1 MPGDEQKK
9 KVENHACLV
18 GHYRH
23 YRLYRCISR
32 TTMRRG
38 INKIPKYF
46 SCPGDCKELSK
57 KTKRSTYDSN
67 QAHTTQTK
75 PIRLKPSQDQAMADP
90 TADLRQ
96 QLADHEADKD
106 KRDTKCFSNLGDCR
120 GLSKE
125 ARRWNQGS
133 SQLTVWQWL
142 TRAHR
147 GKLTSRPRI
156 QKQTKQEDTKIL
168 ATIQNFRRRQERYR
182 PKQTQPT
189 VQGPSSTTMWVWLSL

>member
-1 MPGDEQKK
+1 
-9 KVENHACLV
+9 
-18 GHYRH
+18 
-23 YRLYRCISR
+23 
-32 TTMRRG
+32 
-38 INKIPKYF
+38 
-46 SCPGDCKELSK
+46 
-57 KTKRSTYDSN
+57 
-67 QAHTTQTK
+67 
-75 PIRLKPSQDQAMADP
+75 MADP

-168 ATIQNFRRRQERYR
+168 ATIQ
-182 PKQTQPT
+182 KAGKVQTKENT
-189 VQGPSSTTMWVWLSL
+189 ANSSWPFFYDDVGVA

>member
-1 MPGDEQKK
+1 
-9 KVENHACLV
+9 
-18 GHYRH
+18 
-23 YRLYRCISR
+23 
-32 TTMRRG
+32 
-38 INKIPKYF
+38 
-46 SCPGDCKELSK
+46 
-57 KTKRSTYDSN
+57 
-67 QAHTTQTK
+67 
-75 PIRLKPSQDQAMADP
+75 MADP

-125 ARRWNQGS
+125 ARRWNSRNQGS

-182 PKQTQPT
+182 PTANT
-189 VQGPSSTTMWVWLSL
+189 SGPFFYDDVGVA

>member
-1 MPGDEQKK
+1 
-9 KVENHACLV
+9 
-18 GHYRH
+18 
-23 YRLYRCISR
+23 
-32 TTMRRG
+32 
-38 INKIPKYF
+38 
-46 SCPGDCKELSK
+46 
-57 KTKRSTYDSN
+57 
-67 QAHTTQTK
+67 
-75 PIRLKPSQDQAMADP
+75 MADP

-96 QLADHEADKD
+96 QLADHEAGKD

-125 ARRWNQGS
+125 ARRWNSRNQGS
-133 SQLTVWQWL
+133 SQVTVWQWL

-189 VQGPSSTTMWVWLSL
+189 LQGPSSTTKWVWLSITGCGCGFVRMRIKTIQTSNKNFILKYFRCRDGKRTETRIGMEGICITHSCIPPL

>member
-1 MPGDEQKK
+1 
-9 KVENHACLV
+9 
-18 GHYRH
+18 
-23 YRLYRCISR
+23 
-32 TTMRRG
+32 
-38 INKIPKYF
+38 
-46 SCPGDCKELSK
+46 
-57 KTKRSTYDSN
+57 
-67 QAHTTQTK
+67 
-75 PIRLKPSQDQAMADP
+75 MADP

-147 GKLTSRPRI
+147 VFKNRQNKKEAGKV
-156 QKQTKQEDTKIL
+156 QTKANTANTSGPLRALLLRRCGCGL
-168 ATIQNFRRRQERYR
+168 AYNR
-182 PKQTQPT
+182 
-189 VQGPSSTTMWVWLSL
+189 MWVWFRAHALYKLESTQRV